1 MEIEEQAEP
10 VNATNLPTTADDN
23 MFMALTFELDDE
35 VFAVEVVH
43 VHEVIDPL
51 PVTFVPNADPF
62 APGLINARGAVI
74 PVLDL
79 QHRLGMERRSETQD
93 TRFVV
98 LETVLGEDRTKFAM
112 VADSVHEVVELEER
126 AIQPAPEL
134 GMKWPAEFIRGIV
147 QRDGNLVIVLNTDT
161 AFRPD
166 VAA

>member
-1 MEIEEQAEP
+1 MTEEAVTEETVEP
-10 VNATNLPTTADDN
+10 QHVGSANRA
-23 MFMALTFELDDE
+23 FMALTFELHDE
-35 VFAVEVVH
+35 VFAIEIAH

-51 PVTFVPNADPF
+51 PVTQVPNADPF
-62 APGLINARGAVI
+62 APGLINARGAIV

-79 QHRLGMERRSETQD
+79 QHRLGMKPKPKSQE

-98 LETVLGEDRTKFAM
+98 LETVISEDRTKFAM
-112 VADSVHEVVELEER
+112 VADRVHEVVEFDES

-134 GMKWPAEFIRGIV
+134 GMQWPNEFIRGIV
-147 QRDGNLVIVLNTDT
+147 QRNGTLVILLNTDT